1 MAVHDAL
8 DRGQADARARKL
20 RGFVQALKGPEQ
32 LVRIGQVKPGAV
44 IPDKE
49 NGLSFLGIRPN
60 SINPPERLP
69 VNFQALSSRFEKSN
83 LQ

>member
-1 MAVHDAL
+1 MIHRRLGPDAAAVAVHDAL

-32 LVRIGQVKPGAV
+32 LVRIGQVKTRAV

-49 NGLSFLGIRPN
+49 NGLSFLVYPAELN
-60 SINPPERLP
+60 
-69 VNFQALSSRFEKSN
+69 
-83 LQ
+83 